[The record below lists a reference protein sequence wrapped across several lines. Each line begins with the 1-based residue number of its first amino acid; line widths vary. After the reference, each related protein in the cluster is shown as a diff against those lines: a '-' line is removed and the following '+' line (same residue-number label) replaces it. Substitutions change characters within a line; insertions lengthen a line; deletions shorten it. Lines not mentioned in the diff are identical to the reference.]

1 LRCPQAFLA
10 LHPRRAQENP
20 GQVFLPGWFD
30 DSPQRMTD
38 DLPNPALLPAG
49 LRDLLP
55 PDAETE
61 ASAVEA
67 LMDVFAAH
75 GYQRVKPP
83 LLEFEDS
90 LLAGSGAAVAEQTFR
105 LMDPDSQRMMGLRA
119 DTTPQVARIA
129 TTRLVHAP
137 RPLRLS
143 YAGQCLRVRG
153 SQIAP
158 DRQIAQAGIE
168 LIGHDSP
175 EADAEIILVAA
186 EALAAIGLNRISFD
200 LTLPMLAP
208 TLMDAAGITGTART
222 ALARALDRKDAA
234 EVAAHG
240 GTLAPVLT
248 ELLLASGPADRA
260 LTTLRAAK
268 LGGAGRALASRLA
281 DAVAAIR
288 TRNPSLRLT
297 VDPVEFRG
305 FRYEN
310 GVSVSIFAP
319 GKHEVLGRGGRYIC
333 GDAEPATGLTLYP
346 DAILRVAPKREA
358 RTRVFIPAGASQ
370 ARAASL
376 RREGYATV
384 AALSPAANELAEAAR
399 VGCTHMLSNGTV
411 RPLVP
416 ETDTGE

>member
-1 LRCPQAFLA
+1 
-10 LHPRRAQENP
+10 
-20 GQVFLPGWFD
+20 
-30 DSPQRMTD
+30 MTHAS
-38 DLPNPALLPAG
+38 PNPALLPVG

-61 ASAVEA
+61 ASAMEA

-90 LLAGSGAAVAEQTFR
+90 LLAGSGAAVADQTFR

-129 TTRLVHAP
+129 ATRLANAP

-143 YAGQCLRVRG
+143 YAGPCLRVRG

-158 DRQIAQAGIE
+158 DRQVGQAGIE

-175 EADAEIILVAA
+175 EADAEIVLVAA
-186 EALAAIGLNRISFD
+186 EALASVGLNRISFD
-200 LTLPMLAP
+200 LTLPTLTP
-208 TLMDAAGITGTART
+208 TLMDEAGITGHERA
-222 ALARALDRKDAA
+222 ALAHALDRKDAA
-234 EVAAHG
+234 AVTAHG
-240 GTLAPVLT
+240 GALAGVLT

-260 LTTLRAAK
+260 LAVLRTAR
-268 LGGAGRALASRLA
+268 LGTAGGLLSGRLA

-288 TRNPSLRLT
+288 TRNPSLLLT
-297 VDPVEFRG
+297 IDPVEFRG

-333 GDAEPATGLTLYP
+333 GDNEPATGLTLYP
-346 DAILRVAPKREA
+346 DAILRAAPKREA
-358 RTRVFIPAGASQ
+358 KTRVFVPVGASQ
-370 ARAASL
+370 ARAAAL
-376 RREGYATV
+376 RREGFATV
-384 AALSPAANELAEAAR
+384 MGLAQAADDPAEAAR
-399 VGCTHMLSNGTV
+399 VGCTHLLRDGTV
-411 RPLVP
+411 IPVLS
-416 ETDTGE
+416 DTQAGD